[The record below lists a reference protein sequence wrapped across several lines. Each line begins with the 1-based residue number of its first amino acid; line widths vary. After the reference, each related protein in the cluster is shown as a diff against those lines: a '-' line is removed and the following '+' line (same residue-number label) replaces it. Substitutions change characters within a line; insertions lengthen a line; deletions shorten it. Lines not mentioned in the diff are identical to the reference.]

1 LKRLKSEHKL
11 IRARLLYKINTQQQ
25 LSQNDIEYAK
35 KWAAGEL
42 RIDNKST
49 YTQLTLDELSTKDKS
64 MLGEYC
70 EVIPDIALT
79 DLVLEYALF
88 FDDEIIRIVENKLT
102 KNSSSSF
109 SENVMKIL

>member
-1 LKRLKSEHKL
+1 
-11 IRARLLYKINTQQQ
+11 
-25 LSQNDIEYAK
+25 
-35 KWAAGEL
+35 
-42 RIDNKST
+42 
-49 YTQLTLDELSTKDKS
+49 